1 MSSATSGRAQRSGIG
16 GLTGVGG
23 SAAPLPQ
30 RDISLVTELPGPR
43 APADDRPGQ
52 GAPQPSL
59 IHVYPLMVAR
69 AAGCMVEDVDGNVFL
84 DCQAGV
90 SAAST
95 GHCHPQVAAAMA
107 VQAENLIHI
116 CGTDFFYPTYGEL
129 CEKLDQ
135 HARRFQRAAAGGATA
150 PGGRR
155 RTRLADV
162 PDQLRHRGGGGGDQA
177 GPPAHQAVGR

>member
-1 MSSATSGRAQRSGIG
+1 MSSATSGRAQRSGSS

-23 SAAPLPQ
+23 SGTPLPQ
-30 RDISLVTELPGPR
+30 REISIVTELPGPR
-43 APADDRPGQ
+43 AKQMIARAKQ
-52 GAPQPSL
+52 HLSPSL

-69 AAGCMVEDVDGNVFL
+69 AAGCMVEDVDGNVLL

-135 HARRFQRAAAGGATA
+135 HARGSPPAGATRPPRA
-150 PGGRR
+150 TASMAATPGRR
-155 RTRLADV
+155 F
-162 PDQLRHRGGGGGDQA
+162 
-177 GPPAHQAVGR
+177 